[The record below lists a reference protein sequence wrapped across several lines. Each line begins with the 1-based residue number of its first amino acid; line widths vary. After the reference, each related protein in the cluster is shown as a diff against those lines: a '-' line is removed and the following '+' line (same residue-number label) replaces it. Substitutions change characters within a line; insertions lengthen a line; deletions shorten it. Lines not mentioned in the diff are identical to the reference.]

1 MPAVCR
7 GSLTCPGQALRCIEY
22 QLRSREVSG
31 SGWFRYVRG
40 HGVPGSRSFQKF
52 PESVVKTRCFGVVA
66 KLETKAG
73 KGIREKMRMTKTTND
88 ETFPT
93 NGVT

>member
-1 MPAVCR
+1 MSWTSTAVHR
-7 GSLTCPGQALRCIEY
+7 ISIAFSRTEWFRMVQA
-22 QLRSREVSG
+22 
-31 SGWFRYVRG
+31 RYVRG
-40 HGVPGSRSFQKF
+40 HRVPGSRSFQKF

-73 KGIREKMRMTKTTND
+73 KGIREKMPMTKTTND

-93 NGVT
+93 NSVT